1 MWFDSVYQYWIQLV
15 IIDIKKTEFSILLPM
30 VLKMT
35 GPKSKIL
42 SQTLTFMQNWN
53 VLVQSFNIW
62 KRCFTLM
69 AHKFLKLNGFFL
81 MGQIL
86 HLKLKQV
93 HFYRKSLQKNLQKLL
108 EIFLISLGLAL
119 LSTHGGTNLFLS
131 LSNQLKLEI
140 LPENMS
146 SQLRFLKIAK
156 CWFVKTNFQPNV
168 LLKTTTM
175 LRLKYIELEYRL

>member
-1 MWFDSVYQYWIQLV
+1 MNFPFFDLNGLEN
-15 IIDIKKTEFSILLPM
+15 DCNKT
-30 VLKMT
+30 
-35 GPKSKIL
+35 L

-53 VLVQSFNIW
+53 VLMQKFNIW

-81 MGQIL
+81 IGQIL

-93 HFYRKSLQKNLQKLL
+93 HFYRKSLQKTCKKVQ
-108 EIFLISLGLAL
+108 IFLISLGLAL
-119 LSTHGGTNLFLS
+119 LSAHGGTNLFLA

-140 LPENMS
+140 VPENMS

-156 CWFVKTNFQPNV
+156 LWFFESNFQPIV
-168 LLKTTTM
+168 WSK
-175 LRLKYIELEYRL
+175 K

>member
-1 MWFDSVYQYWIQLV
+1 MYFPFFDLNGLEN
-15 IIDIKKTEFSILLPM
+15 DCT
-30 VLKMT
+30 
-35 GPKSKIL
+35 KIL

-53 VLVQSFNIW
+53 VLMQKFNIW

-93 HFYRKSLQKNLQKLL
+93 HLYRKSPQKTCKKMKN
-108 EIFLISLGLAL
+108 FLISLCLAL
-119 LSTHGGTNLFLS
+119 LSAHGGTNLFLA

-146 SQLRFLKIAK
+146 SQLRFLKITK
-156 CWFVKTNFQPNV
+156 FWFVETNFQPIVRSKKKQFIQNQQIIW
-168 LLKTTTM
+168 LKH
-175 LRLKYIELEYRL
+175 IEWWYRL